1 MAQCILEEELI
12 VAKSQEKINRNT
24 NLLNLSVSMCD
35 AFRQEHEAA
44 TASRN
49 EELDLLRTVRKMVR
63 RRLEGIGSSVVAR
76 DDSFENEEVAT
87 YEAATFDHQGGN
99 QADALEGYGM

>member
-1 MAQCILEEELI
+1 MG
-12 VAKSQEKINRNT
+12 
-24 NLLNLSVSMCD
+24 LLNLSVSMCD

-63 RRLEGIGSSVVAR
+63 RRLEGIGSSSLPEMTLSRTKKSPPTRPLLSTTKVVTKLTPSR
-76 DDSFENEEVAT
+76 VTVWPSDLNFDPFHIFSF
-87 YEAATFDHQGGN
+87 N
-99 QADALEGYGM
+99 QLESNF